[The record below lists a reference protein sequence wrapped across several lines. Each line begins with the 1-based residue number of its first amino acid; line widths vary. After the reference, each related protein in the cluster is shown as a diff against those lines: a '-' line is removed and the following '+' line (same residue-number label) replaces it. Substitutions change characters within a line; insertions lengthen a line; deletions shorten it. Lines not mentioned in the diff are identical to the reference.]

1 MAFYIY
7 NKEFGRWHNE
17 EGVLTTNTMSGP
29 NGRYGYSSESEAN
42 SAITELKLSTGTDSL
57 KVVEE

>member
-17 EGVLTTNTMSGP
+17 EGALIVLG
-29 NGRYGYSSESEAN
+29 GRHSYSSESEAN

-57 KVVEE
+57 EVVEE

>member
-7 NKEFGRWHNE
+7 NKEFDRWHNE
-17 EGVLTTNTMSGP
+17 EGALTTNTTTGP
-29 NGRYGYSSESEAN
+29 NGRHGYSSESEAN

>member
-7 NKEFGRWHNE
+7 NKEFGKWHNE
-17 EGVLTTNTMSGP
+17 KGFMTTNTTTGP
-29 NGRYGYSSESEAN
+29 NGKYGYSSESEAN

-57 KVVEE
+57 KIVEE